1 VKEILAD
8 TSTRNQEGTL
18 RFKDLPHALKQ
29 LRLLNFYFT
38 EKEGLASQ
46 KTFFDELNSD
56 IKRLCEFRANNI
68 FHCEEQYDVYNKV
81 MEALF
86 ETARTDSERETVG
99 LDKLR
104 ALKQASE
111 LKVEAQQLSVAYE
124 QLMKLAKIID
134 AYVSCRMITPFVHKM
149 TVLLQVYRVE
159 LEGLI
164 QDRQKARQS
173 WSVLSPHKK
182 NSRRTFQIPIFQ

>member
-1 VKEILAD
+1 MKDIIAEA
-8 TSTRNQEGTL
+8 TTRDKEGTL
-18 RFKDLPHALKQ
+18 KFGDLPHSLKQ
-29 LRLLNFYFT
+29 LWLLYFYFA
-38 EKEGLASQ
+38 EKEGLAIQ

-68 FHCEEQYDVYNKV
+68 FHCEEQYNVYTK
-81 MEALF
+81 ALD
-86 ETARTDSERETVG
+86 ALIQRAQTDSEREAVG

-111 LKVEAQQLSVAYE
+111 LKVEAQQLSVAYD

-134 AYVSCRMITPFVHKM
+134 AYVSFCMITPFAHKV
-149 TVLLQVYRVE
+149 TVLLQVYRVQ

-164 QDRQKARQS
+164 QDRQKARQRS
-173 WSVLSPHKK
+173 IFPQHKN
-182 NSRRTFQIPIFQ
+182 NSRRFFQIPN

>member
-1 VKEILAD
+1 MKDIIAEA
-8 TSTRNQEGTL
+8 STRDKEGTL
-18 RFKDLPHALKQ
+18 KFEDLPHSLKQ
-29 LRLLNFYFT
+29 LWLLYFYFA
-38 EKEGLASQ
+38 EKEGLAIQ

-68 FHCEEQYDVYNKV
+68 FHCEEQYDVYTKT
-81 MEALF
+81 MELLIQRAQ
-86 ETARTDSERETVG
+86 TDSEREAVG

-111 LKVEAQQLSVAYE
+111 LKVEAQQLSVAYD

-134 AYVSCRMITPFVHKM
+134 AYVSFFMITPFAHKV
-149 TVLLQVYRVE
+149 TVLLQVYRVQ

-173 WSVLSPHKK
+173 RSIFPQHKN
-182 NSRRTFQIPIFQ
+182 NSRRFFQIPN